1 MGCWKENKMA
11 VSSFF
16 FHVLF
21 LGLVVV
27 VERPPRPNG
36 GGAKRLDGRLEPLQR
51 RGDRLDVRLDPL
63 AGREVV
69 EHALNK

>member
-27 VERPPRPNG
+27 VEGPPRPNG